1 MEIHLK
7 EKPIKPVLIEGFPGF
22 GLIGTIV
29 TEYLIDHLQCKCVGK
44 CWFEEL
50 PASIAIHDE
59 KLVNP
64 IGLFYN
70 KANNLMIVH
79 SISPTAGVE
88 WKAADVIREISTKVN
103 AKEIICIEGVGT
115 TVDTGKHDVFFYASM
130 GAAKKKLN
138 GIGLNPLKE
147 GIILG
152 VTSALM
158 VKTNLPLTCLFAETH
173 SALPDSS
180 AAAKVIECLDKY
192 LGLKVDTAPLLKQ
205 AEKFEEKLKN
215 MLEQGQKATEAAE
228 KKQLSYVG

>member
-7 EKPIKPVLIEGFPGF
+7 EKPNKPVLIEGFPGF

-29 TEYLIDHLQCKCVGK
+29 TEYLIDHLQCQRVGK

-50 PASIAIHDE
+50 PSSIAIHDE

-70 KANNLMIVH
+70 KENNLMIVH
-79 SISPTAGVE
+79 SIVPTQGVE
-88 WKAADVIREISTKVN
+88 WKAADLIREIAGKVN
-103 AKEIICIEGVGT
+103 AKEIICVEGVGT
-115 TVDTGKHDVFFYASM
+115 TVDTGKHEVFFYSSTEPV
-130 GAAKKKLN
+130 KKKMTE
-138 GIGLNPLKE
+138 IGMKPLKE

-152 VTSALM
+152 VTSALI
-158 VKTNLPLTCLFAETH
+158 VKTQLPLTCMFAETH
-173 SALPDSS
+173 SGLPDST
-180 AAAKVIECLDKY
+180 AAAQVIEMLDKY

-205 AEKFEEKLKN
+205 AEKFEEKLKTL
-215 MLEQGQKATEAAE
+215 LEQGQKASEAAE